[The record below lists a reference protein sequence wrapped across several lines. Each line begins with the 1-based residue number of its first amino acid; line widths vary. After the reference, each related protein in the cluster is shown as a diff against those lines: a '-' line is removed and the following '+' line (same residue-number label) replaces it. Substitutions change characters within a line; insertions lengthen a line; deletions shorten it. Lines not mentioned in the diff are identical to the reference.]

1 MNAGEKVKEIL
12 RKISRVED
20 IAEDDRLQD
29 ELSLDSLRMV
39 VLLIEIEEAF
49 GIELD
54 ESDMDPFALTTVG
67 DVVGMVMKYCGGGDA
82 HDAVGI
88 SD

>member
-1 MNAGEKVKEIL
+1 MNTVEKVREIL
-12 RKISRVED
+12 RKISGVED

-29 ELSLDSLRMV
+29 GLSLDSLRMV
-39 VLLIEIEEAF
+39 VLLIGIEESF

-54 ESDMDPFALTTVG
+54 EADRDPFALTTVG

-82 HDAVGI
+82 HDAVEI